1 MHKTTNETQLGNRRS
16 SIRTRILCS
25 LLILSLIMVLSTS
38 IISFNLASG
47 KVKDVS
53 LRLSESN
60 TSSAAAE
67 LDAYMQSVHD
77 WSTKF
82 TQIPEIQEL
91 LLLQG
96 YYPLSHTGLSQGI
109 SQKVMAMKAEAATYG
124 PEFEFVSVFM
134 ENDYSHISQLRT
146 ELPFFDYQSCL
157 EYFSL
162 TEAGNSHTYISPS
175 WLLCALQGGRIML
188 VYVRFLYHPV
198 DLSKRGLMVFGI
210 NERWLSNSY
219 ATYAQDACIM
229 SADGILYSDSGNAG
243 RIGTSTYT
251 TQTLQK
257 TIQLAFAQEASSVVF
272 EDEAG
277 EERIISYKQL
287 SAMNAF
293 LIVPF
298 DLYEGIS
305 SSEMHSF
312 LRSVIIM
319 GVLCMIATVVL
330 SVLIARGLTRPIVS
344 LTKFTRQVETGETA
358 LRHSVKGSDEVA
370 YLGHQIN
377 DMLDQLALAAEQR
390 EEGLKAN
397 QALELQLNQ
406 MQINPHL
413 LYNTLDSVLWV
424 LQQERTADATELI
437 ASLSEFFKISLSKG
451 RARIALKDELILI
464 QHYLTIQRLARLTD
478 IQLQLDIAPELENYP
493 LIKLS
498 LQPLVENA
506 VIHGFTGYRSDGIVT
521 ISARRDGNDIL
532 ICVTDNGI
540 GFLPEGI
547 ANMNRI
553 FSLTTLPE
561 DFHHFGLF
569 NINRRISQAY
579 GQPYGLTIDSEIG
592 VYSTV
597 TMRLPY
603 ISPEKERDQNV

>member
-1 MHKTTNETQLGNRRS
+1 MHKTTSNTQNNTRRN

-25 LLILSLIMVLSTS
+25 LLVLSLIMVLSTS
-38 IISFNLASG
+38 IISFNLASD

-96 YYPLSHTGLSQGI
+96 YYPLSHADLSQTI
-109 SQKVMAMKAEAATYG
+109 PQKVMAMKAEAATYG
-124 PEFEFVSVFM
+124 PEFEFISVFL

-146 ELPFFDYQSCL
+146 ELPFYDYPSCL

-162 TEAGNSHTYISPS
+162 TEAADSHTYVSPS
-175 WLLCALQGGRIML
+175 WLLCTLQDSRTML

-198 DLSKRGLMVFGI
+198 DLSKRGIMVFGI
-210 NERWLSNSY
+210 NGHWLSNSY
-219 ATYAQDACIM
+219 AAYAQDACIM
-229 SADGILYSDSGNAG
+229 TDDGILYSDAINTD
-243 RIGTSTYT
+243 RIGTSTDM
-251 TQTLQK
+251 TQALK
-257 TIQLAFAQEASSVVF
+257 NTISLTFAQKASSVVF
-272 EDEAG
+272 EDETG
-277 EERIISYKQL
+277 DERIISYKQL

-330 SVLIARGLTRPIVS
+330 SILISRGLTRPIVS

-358 LRHSVKGSDEVA
+358 LRHPIKGSDEVA

-424 LQQERTADATELI
+424 LQQERTADAAELI

-451 RARIALKDELILI
+451 RDRIALKDELTLI

-478 IQLQLDIAPELENYP
+478 IQLELDIAPELEAYP

-521 ISARRDGNDIL
+521 ISAHKKDNDVL

-547 ANMNRI
+547 TNMNRI
-553 FSLTTLPE
+553 FALTTLPE

-603 ISPEKERDQNV
+603 VSQEKEREQDV

>member
-1 MHKTTNETQLGNRRS
+1 MCKWINKSAITNRRS

-38 IISFNLASG
+38 IISFNLASD
-47 KVKDVS
+47 KVKDIS

-77 WSTKF
+77 WSTQF
-82 TQIPEIQEL
+82 TQVPEIQTIAL
-91 LLLQG
+91 FPKYDSQ
-96 YYPLSHTGLSQGI
+96 YNAPLSQSIPT
-109 SQKVMAMKAEAATYG
+109 KVMTLKTEAATYG
-124 PEFEFVSVFM
+124 PEFDFVSVLLTNGYTHF
-134 ENDYSHISQLRT
+134 SQFRS
-146 ELPFFDYQSCL
+146 ELPFSDYGTCL
-157 EYFSL
+157 DYFSL
-162 TEAGNSHTYISPS
+162 TEEVDSNTYINPR
-175 WLLCALQGGRIML
+175 WLLCTMKDGKTVL
-188 VYVRFLYHPV
+188 VYVRFLYHPI
-198 DLSKRGLMVFGI
+198 DLSKRGIMVFGI
-210 NERWLSNSY
+210 NGHWLSNSY
-219 ATYAQDACIM
+219 AAYAQDACIM
-229 SADGILYSDSGNAG
+229 TDAGILYSDANNTD
-243 RIGTSTYT
+243 RIGTSTYM
-251 TQTLQK
+251 TQALK
-257 TIQLAFAQEASSVVF
+257 NTISLTFAQKASSVVF

-277 EERIISYKQL
+277 DARIISYKQL

-330 SVLIARGLTRPIVS
+330 SILISRGLTRPIVS
-344 LTKFTRQVETGETA
+344 LTKFTRQVETGETT
-358 LRHSVKGSDEVA
+358 LRHPIKGSDEIA

-390 EEGLKAN
+390 EDGLKAN

-424 LQQERTADATELI
+424 LQQERTTDATALI

-451 RARIALKDELILI
+451 RDRIALKDELTLI

-478 IQLQLDIAPELENYP
+478 IQLELDIAPELEVYP

-521 ISARRDGNDIL
+521 ISAHREDNDVL

-553 FSLTTLPE
+553 FALTTLPE

-603 ISPEKERDQNV
+603 ISQEKEREQDV